1 MNTIT
6 SNSVSLNEDT
16 VKVKIVYYNRNK
28 EKGLLVTDWDFSN
41 TITMKQI
48 MKKFYNLLYMKCK
61 VINMCFGEDI
71 GQLIINYMPDLFDYN
86 NNSFYMHIRCL
97 YSKIN
102 TGGRH
107 LRYKIH
113 NNKKLGDLVNLKKS
127 YTRSED
133 NVLILRIR
141 AEELSGEHFV
151 KII

>member
-6 SNSVSLNEDT
+6 NNELSLNKDT
-16 VKVKIVYYNRNK
+16 VKVKIVYYNRIKN
-28 EKGLLVTDWDFSN
+28 KGLLVTDWNFSN
-41 TITMKQI
+41 TISMKEI
-48 MKKFYNLLYMKCK
+48 MQKFYDVLYMKCK

-86 NNSFYMHIRCL
+86 NNNFYMHIRCL

-102 TGGRH
+102 SGGRH

-113 NNKKLGDLVNLKKS
+113 NNKKLGELVNLKKS

-141 AEELSGEHFV
+141 SQELTSEHFV